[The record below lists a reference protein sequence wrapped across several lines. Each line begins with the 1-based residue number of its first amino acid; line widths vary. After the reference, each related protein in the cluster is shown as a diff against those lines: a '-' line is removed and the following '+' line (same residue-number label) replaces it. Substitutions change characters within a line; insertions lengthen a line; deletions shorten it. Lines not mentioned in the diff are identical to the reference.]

1 MANKNL
7 KMLNIISHYRNAN
20 KNHKIP
26 PHTYWNSYHQK
37 DTLNKAGESVTLIL

>member
-20 KNHKIP
+20 KNRKIP
-26 PHTYWNSYHQK
+26 PPHTGIAIIK
-37 DTLNKAGESVTLIL
+37 KTTRLEKM

>member
-20 KNHKIP
+20 KNRKIP
-26 PHTYWNSYHQK
+26 PHTHWNSYHQK
-37 DTLNKAGESVTLIL
+37 DNKAGESVTLIL